1 MVLYTCGEGTR
12 SRSFGGL
19 LAHPCGR
26 AAKALDDG
34 GHLYETKVVRGYT
47 SSPWTWPSRGRE
59 RAEVKELS
67 GKSSVPI
74 LVLEDGQVIA
84 GSRQIV
90 RWATENPP
98 VPRARVDLYRGAAC
112 DGSRDCARLF
122 PDPCRS
128 ARRW

>member
-19 LAHPCGR
+19 LVHPCGR

-34 GHLYETKVVRGYT
+34 GHRYETKVARGYT
-47 SSPWTWPSRGRE
+47 SSPWTWPSRGRD
-59 RAEVKELS
+59 RAEVKALS

-98 VPRARVDLYRGAAC
+98 VP
-112 DGSRDCARLF
+112 SRSSR
-122 PDPCRS
+122 
-128 ARRW
+128 